1 LGIAKLGADV
11 VRGSKAEDWQRL
23 LVCSDSVDR
32 RNDRFI
38 EAHIFGGFNID
49 AVESME
55 TVPGVKA
62 SDSATIDIEIALELF
77 NKKKGIGV

>member
-1 LGIAKLGADV
+1 
-11 VRGSKAEDWQRL
+11 L